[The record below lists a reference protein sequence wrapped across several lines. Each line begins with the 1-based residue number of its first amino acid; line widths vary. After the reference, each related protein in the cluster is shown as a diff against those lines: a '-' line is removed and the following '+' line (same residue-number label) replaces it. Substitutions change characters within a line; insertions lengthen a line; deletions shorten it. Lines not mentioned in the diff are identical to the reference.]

1 MAKTASHRFAG
12 QRMRA
17 LACVAVATLALGGL
31 TACSSEDEP
40 ESATGSGGAEG
51 EQVEEQTTENAE
63 NAGGESGESGETGG
77 TEETEGAEEGEGGTD
92 DGLFAAGETAVYDS
106 GFEITVSAA
115 EPYTPT
121 DWAIGHTEGNAA
133 YSVTVS
139 LANNGSEA
147 VDTTFILATARAGA
161 DGVTAEEIYDDG
173 VGDGFNGELL
183 PGRTATADYA
193 FDAPPDAASLEVQ
206 IEQALEFDS
215 TPAIWEIPL

>member
-1 MAKTASHRFAG
+1 MSKTAAPRFAR
-12 QRMRA
+12 QRMLA
-17 LACVAVATLALGGL
+17 LAGAAAATLALGGL
-31 TACSSEDEP
+31 TACSSEDDP

-51 EQVEEQTTENAE
+51 EQAEEDGGTDDDGEGQSAE
-63 NAGGESGESGETGG
+63 ET
-77 TEETEGAEEGEGGTD
+77 TEETSEETD
-92 DGLFAAGETAVYDS
+92 DGLFAAEETAVYDS

-121 DWAIGHTEGNAA
+121 DWAVGHTEGNAA

-161 DGVTAEEIYDDG
+161 EGVTAEEIYDDT
-173 VGDGFNGELL
+173 VGNGFNGELL
-183 PGRTATADYA
+183 PGRTASADYA
-193 FDAPPDAASLEVQ
+193 FDAPPDAAALEVQ